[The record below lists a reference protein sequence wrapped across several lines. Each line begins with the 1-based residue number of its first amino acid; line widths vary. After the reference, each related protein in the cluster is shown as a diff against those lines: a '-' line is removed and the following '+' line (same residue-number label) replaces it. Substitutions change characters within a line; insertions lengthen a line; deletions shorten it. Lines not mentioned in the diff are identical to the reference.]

1 MFQLKGVKRVKP
13 QMRLKC
19 HSVSPQNHN
28 IRTMLII
35 VLFIFCAFQQNLL
48 NTIHFKMLNKS
59 TNTNPWNFTIS
70 MLSHLSQ
77 QESFSLLHTSLRSK
91 KVLSKGKYKNIFNW
105 IFIALESSCT
115 AKVKS
120 MKEKTLTWSSSPNW
134 LVVV

>member
-1 MFQLKGVKRVKP
+1 LELYNLYVVTFVSARKFFFVK
-13 QMRLKC
+13 
-19 HSVSPQNHN
+19 
-28 IRTMLII
+28 
-35 VLFIFCAFQQNLL
+35 
-48 NTIHFKMLNKS
+48 
-59 TNTNPWNFTIS
+59 
-70 MLSHLSQ
+70 
-77 QESFSLLHTSLRSK
+77 SLRSK